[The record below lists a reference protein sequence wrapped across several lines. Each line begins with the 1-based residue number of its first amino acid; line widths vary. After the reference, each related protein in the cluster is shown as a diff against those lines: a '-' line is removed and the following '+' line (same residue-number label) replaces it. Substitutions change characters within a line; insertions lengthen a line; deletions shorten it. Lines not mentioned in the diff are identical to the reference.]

1 MSRLGKSLKNRFLRR
16 ALAMVLAGTMVMT
29 GMPVSF
35 AEESTETEASV
46 ETEVQSETEKIVEES
61 AEDGEVTQKESEET
75 ASQEKESTKPDEE
88 SETVSVK
95 ESTTAKED
103 KETTSADSNDSTVSS
118 EIEETETL
126 ETDTEEV
133 TETEG
138 TEEENEAQTSTY
150 SVTEGNSE
158 ALVKYNIEGF
168 ADSYG
173 VTGGGLLKKGENDNY
188 YVADSEE
195 AFLKAVLAA
204 RNAKN
209 HAPVVIE
216 ITKDMN
222 LGDIELG
229 ETLLET
235 YSRVIAKDAK
245 NPLMHPTLLKTGV
258 TILTLQ
264 DTENLT
270 IFSKN
275 GSSIKHCGI
284 VVKRVKNLIIR
295 NITFDELWEWDE
307 NTSGAYD
314 RNDWDYIGI
323 QDSDGIWI
331 DHCTFYKAYDGII
344 DVKYS
349 DGTVQMDSNV
359 TISWCRFLPG
369 SKNDTFFDAMMD
381 ELKLNKSNTTYYKK
395 LIDTDGLTEDQIRN
409 YAYGQK
415 KTHLIGQDDDYEN
428 TKNINVT
435 LANNYYFDSMDRM
448 PRVRW
453 ATAHEYNCVL
463 DAQQLYDWRNE
474 KNENDKT
481 IGGKIT
487 SNGALSTCEGK
498 VLLENCYIKGI
509 NNPLISGNDKSSP
522 GAINA
527 IHSLYYMDSTDKTS
541 ELNPKNNNSSSY
553 TGSGE
558 VLTTNAKEFIGA
570 LPYKTNYQKYGAD
583 TLNTDAAD
591 SIKSL
596 AGAGKLTDL
605 SEVQWQKTSYGS
617 RTITDPNPGGSETD
631 PPETEPSEPST
642 DDEEMTIAF
651 ELNANDMTLETLSD
665 KKSAGTADKFTIEAT
680 ADRYV
685 TVSAYNGN
693 PIEGK
698 EFTKRIQLEG
708 TGAEDYRS
716 IHFTADKSGVLTVYA
731 QSSGTARN
739 LELYKGS
746 EKKGSKQAPA
756 KDANAGMVLE
766 YPITEVG
773 KYNIRAAGGGI
784 NIYYIAYS
792 VKKTSEGETDKNP
805 PTGYED
811 SPILN
816 ANDLEAEKI
825 TKEIKLN
832 NHYTVKGTS
841 DGAVTIKELG
851 ENGKITVNE
860 KEFAKAISLVGSGS
874 ADKSAIAIT
883 VPKAGKLIVY
893 ASRTPVLENGSNEQQ
908 AGTTTQN
915 VTEYTIDGEG
925 TYFLYASENDSDI
938 YYIEFTEQTQDPSGN
953 KIKETLEFRVNA
965 QTTGKLA
972 QDLKVNDYF
981 TIKTASEASGNE
993 IKEETE
999 TIKIGGKDFTKYV
1012 KLNGGAKK
1020 EDKSIKIYALGSG
1033 TLTIYAKSSNETAAR
1048 TVNLLDSDGKPISGQ
1063 SHEGVSTAISF
1074 TLQIPEKGI
1083 YYVGSASSGL
1093 FIYGIDFEVTYE
1105 KGETLPIDPDDQE
1118 KPETDP
1124 PIFAEVAPADGNAF
1138 GADEGKAADKIA
1150 YNIEGYA
1157 ASANVTGG
1165 GLLKEDSANYYVVT
1179 NEKEFIDA
1187 LNSVRSLGTEGG
1199 LKPQAEIQPAV
1210 IEIQNDLNLGEEE
1223 LLKQGIDITQ
1233 NPAKTVM
1240 QTLKNSDSTK
1250 DKSPLMHPTLKTT
1263 GVSVIKLNYFHNLT
1277 IYSKNGAAIK
1287 HAGIRFEG
1295 DSSNIIIRNITFDE
1309 FWEWDEATTGDY
1321 DRNDW
1326 DYIAVGEQTDGLWID
1341 HCTFYKAYDGML
1353 DIQGD
1358 KDKKIINQR
1367 VTISWCEFLPGSK
1380 NNTFFNEQMTWLEE
1394 HKDDTTYYKQLRQ
1407 SMSPQEVW
1415 WYAYGQKK
1423 AMLFGPNDKAD
1434 YASAIRATIANSHYK
1449 NIMDRMPRLRFGK
1462 VHEYNCVLD
1471 GQNLY
1476 TKKTSGSS
1484 GLSGH
1489 ITSQG
1494 AISACGGEML
1504 LENCY
1509 IRGILHPLYS
1519 GNGDSPRG
1527 KINAEQ
1533 SIYYMNGSL
1542 QGDVKIEKSGA
1553 DTNPDPLKT
1562 DSTAFKKALPYT
1574 DYITY
1579 DATQLYTKVVPYAGA
1594 GKLDMTT
1601 VQWERTNYA
1610 ERTGNESSTTSSS
1623 PSQSEPEGPNDE
1635 LPKTPW
1641 DDPENPDDP
1650 VTVDAPIASPANEAE
1665 FLSTGGEVT
1674 LNCTTEGATIY
1685 YTISETEA
1693 GLTDPADKTNAN
1705 RVPYVTGTKISIK
1718 TETYIWAVAVKD
1730 EKTSGPLKCHYTVA
1744 AEGAV
1749 LKPFANPNPSI
1760 PVASGTKVTLS
1771 TMGEF
1776 DVIYY
1781 TKGATPDATADPRE
1795 ENSGREP
1802 YNNETG
1808 IVITEA
1814 VTIKAAAKKGDAY
1827 SEIVT
1832 FTYTISTDDPEEN
1845 DRVKAPVASPAAG
1858 AVKIG
1863 TTVRLSSATLDAK
1876 IYYTTDGTTEPT
1888 IDSKL
1893 YTEAEPIT
1901 ITAAMT
1907 IKAFAVKEGLKDS
1920 AVVTFAYTIAQDPDD
1935 PNPPITPIDPDDPGV
1950 DKTDIWITG
1959 LEAEYFYT
1967 GAKIIPDIKV
1977 WDCDIK
1983 GNDRLLVP
1991 GVDYTAA
1998 YKNNSKVST
2007 GSVKAEVIIT
2017 GKGNYAGKGVTEK
2030 FSIVPA
2036 KGVENP
2042 INVKGAK
2049 IEKIKD
2055 QEYDNGE
2062 AIYPNFN
2069 LTLKGKSAV
2078 TYTYNNGS
2086 YARADG
2092 EPMDINVAV
2101 SNNVNQGKAAILVT
2115 GAQEKGKTTSVK
2127 AAFKITPIDLSK
2139 VTLDVEAEP
2148 AAYAV
2153 KGAIPV
2159 LTVKYDGKTLVN
2171 GRDYVAKYG
2180 NNKKA
2185 GGKGSVTISGKG
2197 NYAKNARSVLYD
2209 VKQLDMS
2216 ELSVSAATVYDKVK
2230 AGRIKATVLDK
2241 DGNELKPAQY
2251 TLEVYKED
2259 GSKYGANDELKA
2271 GEAVSIAAVAKDK
2284 VNLTGSTPKTDFKVG
2299 KDISKA
2305 KFKLKKSVK
2314 KSYTGD
2320 EVTLIATDFEPVTLK
2335 GVTGNLEMG
2344 RDFEIVAYSNNINKG
2359 NATAIIRGIGNYSG
2373 TKTIKF
2379 KITPQTMVKGKTA
2392 D

>member
-1 MSRLGKSLKNRFLRR
+1 
-16 ALAMVLAGTMVMT
+16 MVLAGTMVMT

-35 AEESTETEASV
+35 AAESTETEASV

-61 AEDGEVTQKESEET
+61 VEDGEVTQKESEET

-95 ESTTAKED
+95 ESTTEKED
-103 KETTSADSNDSTVSS
+103 KETVSTDSEAATVSG
-118 EIEETETL
+118 EIEETETT

-138 TEEENEAQTSTY
+138 TEEENETSTY
-150 SVTEGNSE
+150 STTEGNSE

-188 YVADSEE
+188 YTVANEKE
-195 AFLKAVLAA
+195 FLDALVKVRAE
-204 RNAKN
+204 KN
-209 HAPVVIE
+209 KPSVIE
-216 ITKDMN
+216 ITADMN
-222 LGDIELG
+222 LGDKELKRNNG
-229 ETLLET
+229 ITLLSKTESENAAVAD
-235 YSRVIAKDAK
+235 YPYCKLIWIDEYE
-245 NPLMHPTLLKTGV
+245 PLMHPALKGEDGTGV
-258 TILTLQ
+258 SILYLQ
-264 DTENLT
+264 DMENLT

-275 GSSIKHCGI
+275 GSSIKHCGL

-295 NITFDELWEWDE
+295 NLTFDELWEWDDE
-307 NTSGAYD
+307 GSGSYD

-323 QDSDGIWI
+323 EQSNGIWI
-331 DHCTFYKAYDGII
+331 DHCTFYKSYDGIVDI
-344 DVKYS
+344 KNPTKDTTDTSGV
-349 DGTVQMDSNV
+349 SNV
-359 TISWCRFLPG
+359 TISWCRFLPA
-369 SKNDTFFDAMMD
+369 SKNETFFNAQMD
-381 ELKLNKSNTTYYKK
+381 WLKINKDSTTYYKK
-395 LIDTDGLTEDQIRN
+395 LIDTDKATEEQVRR

-415 KTHLIGQDDDYEN
+415 KTHLLGQNDAATN
-428 TKNINVT
+428 AVGIKLT
-435 LANNYYFDSMDRM
+435 LANNYYYDSMDRM
-448 PRVRW
+448 PRLRHGTV
-453 ATAHEYNCVL
+453 HEYNCVL
-463 DAQQLYDWRNE
+463 DSQDLYDWRTDNS
-474 KNENDKT
+474 NP
-481 IGGKIT
+481 IRGKIT
-487 SNGALSTCEGK
+487 SNGASSNCNGK
-498 VLLENCYIKGI
+498 MLLENCYIKGI
-509 NNPLISGNDKSSP
+509 NHPIISGNDESSP
-522 GAINA
+522 GYINA
-527 IHSLYYMDSTDKTS
+527 IHSLYYIGSADKTS
-541 ELNPKNNNSSSY
+541 ELKPKNNNSDSY
-553 TGSGE
+553 TGSID
-558 VLTTNAKEFIGA
+558 VLTTNAEEFIST
-570 LPYKTNYQKYGAD
+570 LPYKTNYQKYAASS
-583 TLNTDAAD
+583 LNTNAAD
-591 SIKSL
+591 SIKTL
-596 AGAGKLTDL
+596 AGAGDRTDF
-605 SEVQWQKTSYGS
+605 SELQWQKTFYGS
-617 RTITDPNPGGSETD
+617 RTITNPDPEEPETDPSETD
-631 PPETEPSEPST
+631 PESEKVEFRV
-642 DDEEMTIAF
+642 EE
-651 ELNANDMTLETLSD
+651 LETQTFSD
-665 KKSAGTADKFTIEAT
+665 DYEVDKYFTIKKNSEIKTGNAT
-680 ADRYV
+680 I
-685 TVSAYNGN
+685 NGQSV
-693 PIEGK
+693 
-698 EFTKRIQLEG
+698 TKRVQFGSGSSDQKSIQITTPGKGRL
-708 TGAEDYRS
+708 
-716 IHFTADKSGVLTVYA
+716 IVYA
-731 QSSGTARN
+731 ASS
-739 LELYKGS
+739 S
-746 EKKGSKQAPA
+746 
-756 KDANAGMVLE
+756 
-766 YPITEVG
+766 
-773 KYNIRAAGGGI
+773 
-784 NIYYIAYS
+784 YI
-792 VKKTSEGETDKNP
+792 DKRTIKLSGPEN
-805 PTGYED
+805 YED
-811 SPILN
+811 SIANVGNEVTPYTFTIPKEGVYYVMSQSSTLYVYGIDLVYFKNTPTNPQNPPANYEDSLILN
-816 ANDLEAEKI
+816 ANDLIPEKI
-825 TKEIKLN
+825 TQTVDLN

-851 ENGKITVNE
+851 ENGKVTINE
-860 KEFAKAISLVGSGS
+860 KEFTKAISLAGSGN
-874 ADKSAIAIT
+874 ADMSAIAIT
-883 VPKAGKLIVY
+883 VPKSGKLTVY
-893 ASRTPVLENGSNEQQ
+893 ASETPVFTNVSDEQQ
-908 AGTTTQN
+908 TGTTTQN
-915 VTEYTIDGEG
+915 VTEYTIETDGEA
-925 TYFLYASENDSDI
+925 TYSLYASENGSDI
-938 YYIEFTEQTQDPSGN
+938 YYIEFTEQTQDPLGN
-953 KIKETLEFRVNA
+953 KIKQTLEFRVNN

-981 TIKTASEASGNE
+981 TIKTASEASNNE

-1165 GLLKEDSANYYVVT
+1165 GLIKEDSANYYVVT

-1542 QGDVKIEKSGA
+1542 QGEVKIEKSGA

-1749 LKPFANPNPSI
+1749 LKPFATPNPSI

-1814 VTIKAAAKKGDAY
+1814 VTIKAVAKKGDAY

-1863 TTVRLSSATLDAK
+1863 TTVRLSSTTLDAK

-1935 PNPPITPIDPDDPGV
+1935 PNPPITPVDPDDPGV

-1959 LEAEYFYT
+1959 LEAEYYYT

-2086 YARADG
+2086 YVRADG

-2197 NYAKNARSVLYD
+2197 NYAKNARSVSYD